1 MPNLTMVQ
9 ALNLAFHQEMA
20 KDNRVVVMG
29 QDVGVDGGVFRVTEG
44 LLDKFGKERVMD
56 TPLAESAIVGSAT
69 GMAIAGLRPV
79 AEIQFDGFSY
89 LMLDQL
95 ESNASRYRTRSRGM
109 FTVPMV
115 VRMPYG
121 GGVRALEHHSESKEA
136 FWGHIAGL
144 KTVIPSTPR
153 TARALLLA
161 AIRDPDPVVFM
172 EPKRLYRAFKE
183 DVPDEEEVME
193 IGKARVVREGSDL
206 TVIAWGSMLHET
218 EKVVTDIVKER
229 GANIELIDLM
239 TIAPMDGAAIARSV
253 EKTGRCVI
261 VQEAQK
267 TMGPASEIIAQIN
280 DRVFMSLQAPIVR
293 GTGYDVVMPYFSREE
308 MYLPSQGRIR
318 RAIEQT
324 LDF

>member
-1 MPNLTMVQ
+1 MVQ
-9 ALNLAFHQEMA
+9 AINLAFHQEMT

-29 QDVGVDGGVFRVTEG
+29 QDVGVDGGVFRVTDG
-44 LLDKFGKERVMD
+44 LKQKFGKERVMD
-56 TPLAESAIVGSAT
+56 TPLAESGIVGAAT

-95 ESNASRYRTRSRGM
+95 EANASRYRTRSRGM
-109 FTVPMV
+109 FTVPLV

-136 FWGHIAGL
+136 FYAHIPGL

-153 TARALLLA
+153 NARALLLA

-183 DVPDEEEVME
+183 EVPDEEEVME
-193 IGKARVVREGSDL
+193 IGKARIVSEGEDI
-206 TVIAWGSMLHET
+206 TVISWGAMLHET
-218 EKVVTDIVKER
+218 QKVIDEIVDRR
-229 GANIELIDLM
+229 GASIELIDLL
-239 TIAPMDGAAIARSV
+239 TIAPMDGQAIGKSV
-253 EKTGRCVI
+253 DKTGRCVI

-267 TMGPASEIIAQIN
+267 TLGPASEIIAQIN
-280 DRVFMSLQAPIVR
+280 DRAFMSLQAPVGR
-293 GTGYDVVMPYFSREE
+293 VTGYDVVMPYFAREE
-308 MYLPSQGRIR
+308 MYLPTQGRIR
-318 RAIEQT
+318 RAIEAT